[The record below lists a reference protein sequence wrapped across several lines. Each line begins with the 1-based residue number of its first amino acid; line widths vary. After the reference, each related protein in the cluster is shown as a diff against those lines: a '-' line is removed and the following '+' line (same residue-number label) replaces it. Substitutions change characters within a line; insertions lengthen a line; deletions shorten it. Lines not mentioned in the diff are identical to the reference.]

1 MITKT
6 NPSSNKILPFNYF
19 WEHIERYD
27 TEKNLLSEDG
37 MYHSERILETYNKI
51 NQLISKFLKGEKIY
65 RLIAITKKSLE
76 KIIKGNFPIG
86 TSWTLDLEMARVCN
100 DEGEKDLFVTFVAEY
115 RESKKHDLID
125 YNYTF
130 GQNLKWDLWESEISL
145 NEKAS
150 LYVSH
155 IAVYNSKEDSEQI
168 IKINKFLRV

>member
-1 MITKT
+1 MIPNTTPFPDKI
-6 NPSSNKILPFNYF
+6 PSFNYF

-27 TEKNLLSEDG
+27 TEKNLLNEDG

-76 KIIKGNFPIG
+76 KIIKGNSPIG
-86 TSWTLDLEMARVCN
+86 TSWTLDLEMARICN
-100 DEGEKDLFVTFVAEY
+100 DEGEKNLFVTFVAEY
-115 RESKKHDLID
+115 RESKKQNLID
-125 YNYTF
+125 YEHTF

-150 LYVSH
+150 LYISH

-168 IKINKFLRV
+168 FKINRFLRI